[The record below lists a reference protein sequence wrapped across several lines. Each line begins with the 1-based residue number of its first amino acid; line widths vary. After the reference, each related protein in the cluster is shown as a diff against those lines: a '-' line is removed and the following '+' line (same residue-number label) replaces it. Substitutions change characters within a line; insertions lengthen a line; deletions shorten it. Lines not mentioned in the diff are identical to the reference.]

1 MKALIMNTNIE
12 NEVSKIV
19 FKRKYMSIVELSEVL
34 NVSQSTIRRVLNR
47 LQSKKLVERSHG
59 GVRAVLTDNVAPNFV
74 LRKHTNATQK
84 KMIAL
89 KALKLIKEGDVIFL
103 DGSTSTYFMAEY
115 LNEFDNVTVITNGID
130 TLVALAG
137 CGVNAISTGGCV
149 SGANKSALVGNFA
162 INTVE
167 SIHANI
173 AFFSCG
179 AIAKDGKMTD
189 CYIDEVAARKKMIEN
204 SDISVLLCDS
214 DKFGKTQPY
223 VIGNVNEID
232 YIVTDSFNDG
242 VIESKPKKGIIY

>member
-1 MKALIMNTNIE
+1 MNTNIE
-12 NEVSKIV
+12 NEVCKIV

-115 LNEFDNVTVITNGID
+115 LNEFDNATVITNGID

-149 SGANKSALVGNFA
+149 SRARGISDAVSKYGDMDSYSNTFVEVVGDDSLLVVYNDMKYDTG
-162 INTVE
+162 
-167 SIHANI
+167 
-173 AFFSCG
+173 
-179 AIAKDGKMTD
+179 DGKNHKATM
-189 CYIDEVAARKKMIEN
+189 VA
-204 SDISVLLCDS
+204 DIKLC
-214 DKFGKTQPY
+214 
-223 VIGNVNEID
+223 I
-232 YIVTDSFNDG
+232 
-242 VIESKPKKGIIY
+242 